1 MSTSGCGSVTT
12 PRLPPGGRACAR
24 AERAPRG
31 RRRLPRRGPAA
42 PAISDRARSWLDEAD
57 GILGRPPEE
66 YLADGKG
73 RDLAAFY
80 LFPAIQECIDLA
92 AHWIADAGWEAP
104 DEAAALFDLLAD
116 RAAITRN
123 TADSMRGATGLRNRI
138 AHGYARVEHGRIY
151 NEAPIGIRAMREFRS
166 ALAREVGL

>member
-1 MSTSGCGSVTT
+1 MMRDCADCTS
-12 PRLPPGGRACAR
+12 RRAVVQPDVAR
-24 AERAPRG
+24 AK
-31 RRRLPRRGPAA
+31 
-42 PAISDRARSWLDEAD
+42 INRARSWLDEAD
-57 GILGRPPEE
+57 AILGRPREE
-66 YLADGKG
+66 YLADARG

-80 LFPAIQECIDLA
+80 LFLAIQECIDLA

-116 RAAITRN
+116 RAAITRI

-151 NEAPIGIRAMREFRS
+151 TEASPGIRAMREFLS
-166 ALAREVGL
+166 AMAREAGL

>member
-1 MSTSGCGSVTT
+1 MRDCADCA
-12 PRLPPGGRACAR
+12 GRRAVVQPDVAR
-24 AERAPRG
+24 AK
-31 RRRLPRRGPAA
+31 
-42 PAISDRARSWLDEAD
+42 INRARSWLDEAD
-57 GILGRPPEE
+57 AILGRPREE
-66 YLADGKG
+66 YLADARG

-80 LFPAIQECIDLA
+80 LFLAIQECIDLA

-116 RAAITRN
+116 RAALTRI

-151 NEAPIGIRAMREFRS
+151 NEAATGIRAMREFLS
-166 ALAREVGL
+166 AMAREAGL